1 VVAADAG
8 AAAGAKTGF
17 DGRWGLRMDDD
28 DLYFEGDDLGQT
40 EEFLTRAYTE
50 MKVRRSGDR
59 SSVRIA
65 RRWLGEINF
74 DDLEFDYTLGYDA
87 NPLGR
92 ICLTRIRSGHIVEKT
107 NGETTDVFSP
117 GDLTLYAAP
126 DLPFAGEVVGATYD
140 LAMFDPVLLSR
151 VAAADWNRRVEAVRL
166 TGRRPVSVDAHR
178 QLSAVIDYFRDN
190 VLEVQEARES
200 PLIMSSAAQHLAAT
214 VLTTM
219 PNNAKLEPTATDR
232 RDAKP
237 VLLRRAIAYIDE
249 NAQNDIALADIAA
262 AVYVTP
268 RALQYMFRRHLGTTP
283 MEHVRRVRMDLAHQE
298 LVTNDRSTTT
308 VSAVARRWG
317 FSHIGRFAARY
328 RKTYGCSPNE
338 TLDGAQLGQRAASG
352 LNAGIEGMK
361 KRT

>member
-1 VVAADAG
+1 
-8 AAAGAKTGF
+8 
-17 DGRWGLRMDDD
+17 MDD
-28 DLYFEGDDLGQT
+28 DLYFEGDDLGET
-40 EEFLTRAYTE
+40 EDFLGRAYTP
-50 MKVRRSGDR
+50 MQVRRSGER
-59 SSVRIA
+59 STVRVA

-87 NPLGR
+87 EPLGR
-92 ICLTRIRSGHIVEKT
+92 ICLCRVRSGQIIEK
-107 NGETTDVFSP
+107 NSGDTTDVFSP
-117 GDLTLYAAP
+117 GELTLYTAP
-126 DLPFAGEVVGATYD
+126 ELPFAGEVVAANYNLT
-140 LAMFDPVLLSR
+140 MFDPALLTR
-151 VAAADWNRRVEAVRL
+151 VGATDSTRRAEPVRL
-166 TGRRPVSVDAHR
+166 TGRRPVSEDAQR

-190 VLEVQEARES
+190 VLDVPEARDS
-200 PLIMSSAAQHLAAT
+200 PLIISSAAQHLAAT

-219 PNNAKLEPTATDR
+219 PNNAVLDPTSTDR
-232 RDAKP
+232 RDSKP

-249 NAQNDIALADIAA
+249 NAHADIALADIAA

-283 MEHVRRVRMDLAHQE
+283 MEYVRRVRMDLAHQD

-338 TLDGAQLGQRAASG
+338 TLDAAQIGHRSSSGLTAASG
-352 LNAGIEGMK
+352 GTT